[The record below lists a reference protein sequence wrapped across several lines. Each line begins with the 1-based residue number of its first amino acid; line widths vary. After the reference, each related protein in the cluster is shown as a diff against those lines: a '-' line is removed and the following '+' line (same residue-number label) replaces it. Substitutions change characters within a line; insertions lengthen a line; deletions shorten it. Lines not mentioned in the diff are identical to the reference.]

1 MTAAVSGGFCF
12 CFGGFFCFFFLCFLP
27 NTTNINCVRK
37 ENEKQAIK
45 ENMKKLEERHKVMRS
60 TLK

>member
-1 MTAAVSGGFCF
+1 MTAAVSDGFCF
-12 CFGGFFCFFFLCFLP
+12 GFFLLFFTP
-27 NTTNINCVRK
+27 NTTNINCLRK